1 MAISR
6 TAGRPAALCSV
17 FGESEPGDRRRK
29 HAQASMQEQQRKDTA
44 KALGSFQIRD
54 RERSAAG
61 AENVASIV
69 NPDQGM

>member
-1 MAISR
+1 
-6 TAGRPAALCSV
+6 
-17 FGESEPGDRRRK
+17 
-29 HAQASMQEQQRKDTA
+29 MQEQQRKDTA